1 GIPGWSLDHYMGFL
15 EGTPVQIP
23 ETRYYLKNEQFTVV
37 YYDENEMTDKFREQ
51 NKSVPKTYETK
62 AVLYECLKDC
72 GDPTKEPEL
81 KQVATHDIIV
91 NKPLNYKGLLAY
103 QFDFSET
110 PQLISVSPSL
120 KNKKTGEQF
129 GPINIKMKNPA
140 QSYEAGPYKLA
151 LKGYFPDFTMSDKGQ
166 PMTKSNEPNAPAF
179 VFNITGPNLPAEGT
193 GYIYFPREVD
203 KVNFR
208 QDDINGS
215 IAQNWEISANSMQDV
230 EIANY
235 TSFLNIRIDRALPY
249 IWVGSAIF
257 MIGVIMGLYWQHRRI
272 WIRIDNGN
280 VLTLGAHTNKNWY
293 GLRNEVAS
301 ALRVVNLQVD
311 PKQLANEVRT

>member
-1 GIPGWSLDHYMGFL
+1 
-15 EGTPVQIP
+15 
-23 ETRYYLKNEQFTVV
+23 
-37 YYDENEMTDKFREQ
+37 
-51 NKSVPKTYETK
+51 
-62 AVLYECLKDC
+62 
-72 GDPTKEPEL
+72 
-81 KQVATHDIIV
+81 
-91 NKPLNYKGLLAY
+91 
-103 QFDFSET
+103 
-110 PQLISVSPSL
+110 
-120 KNKKTGEQF
+120 
-129 GPINIKMKNPA
+129 
-140 QSYEAGPYKLA
+140 
-151 LKGYFPDFTMSDKGQ
+151 
-166 PMTKSNEPNAPAF
+166 MTKSNEPNAPAF